1 MIDRVKRV
9 VARFL
14 SPEAP
19 PAPVKLVLPLY
30 EIILDIC
37 GSCNAK
43 CLFCSR
49 LGMPP
54 ERSKGVMSFDLFS
67 YALKEAKKYGI
78 ARLRLYATGEP
89 TVNRNLGKMI
99 DLAKEMGF
107 YIDLSTNG
115 FLAHKYFEALLKV
128 DYLQFSLD
136 GWDEASYGKYRFPLK
151 FAKVYDNIEKIS
163 RMKQGPNPVI
173 CAHVCTTKFNSPHYL
188 DKIIKTWGNI
198 VDMIVIDY
206 MLPYCSFEDGKFV
219 HKKNDAIADEYCE
232 IERQEI
238 QRYECPYPFHILTV
252 AWDGKIALCCWD
264 FAAQLDLGNIQDGIE
279 TIYNNPHLQRVR
291 GQFLTQ
297 NMNLCKECL
306 NYYTLDKDSTIKID
320 RELRRL
326 EGIEKIK
333 AQVTFKGNWYF
344 NHPELS

>member
-1 MIDRVKRV
+1 MIAKVKRLV
-9 VARFL
+9 KRWL
-14 SPEAP
+14 KPEAP
-19 PAPVKLVLPLY
+19 SVAANPALPLQ
-30 EIILDIC
+30 EIIVDIC

-54 ERSKGVMSFDLFS
+54 ERSKGVMSFELYS
-67 YALKEAKKYGI
+67 YTLEEAKKYGI
-78 ARLRLYATGEP
+78 SKLRLYATGEP

-99 DLAKEMGF
+99 TLAKEMGF

-115 FLAHKYFEALLKV
+115 FLAHKYFEDLLKV

-151 FAKVYDNIEKIS
+151 FAKVYENIETIS
-163 RMKQGPNPVI
+163 RMKQCPNPVI
-173 CAHVCTTKFNSPHYL
+173 CAHVCTTKSNTPHSL

-198 VDMIVIDY
+198 VDMVVIDY
-206 MLPYCSFEDGKFV
+206 MLPYCFYENGKFV
-219 HKKNDAIADEYCE
+219 HKKNAAIANEYYE

-238 QRYECPYPFHILTV
+238 KRYECPYPFNIVTV

-279 TIYNNPHLQRVR
+279 TIYNNPNLQRVR
-291 GQFLTQ
+291 KQFMTQ
-297 NMNLCKECL
+297 NMNLCQECL
-306 NYYTLDKDSTIKID
+306 NYYTIDKDSTEKIG
-320 RELRRL
+320 RELRNL
-326 EGIEKIK
+326 ESSEKIK
-333 AQVTFKGNWYF
+333 AQVFFKGDWYF
-344 NHPELS
+344 NHPE